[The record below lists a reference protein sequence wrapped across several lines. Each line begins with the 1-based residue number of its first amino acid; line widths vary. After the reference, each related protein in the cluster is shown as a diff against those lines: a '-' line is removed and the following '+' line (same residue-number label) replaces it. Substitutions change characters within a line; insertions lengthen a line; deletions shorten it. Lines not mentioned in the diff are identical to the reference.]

1 MPRLFVALDPP
12 DAAKR
17 ELETLTSGLHPPD
30 VRWLPPEQWHLTL
43 RFIGEVDG
51 GALYDVG
58 EALADVPGQP
68 FELRL
73 KGIGHFPPRGEP
85 RVLWAGVEK
94 SPELA
99 ALKRRIDRA
108 LREAAGLP
116 PDPRRFSPHVTI
128 ARFRQPPP
136 PGRLGSY
143 LMRHSLF
150 RGEPFPVSG
159 FRLYSSVLRPDGPVY
174 AVEAEYDLVPGL
186 GDDGDAW

>member
-1 MPRLFVALDPP
+1 MPRLFVALDLP
-12 DAAKR
+12 DATKR
-17 ELETLTSGLHPPD
+17 QLGTLTEAFSLPD
-30 VRWLPPEQWHLTL
+30 VRWLPPEQQHLTL
-43 RFIGEVDG
+43 RFIGKVDG
-51 GALYDVG
+51 GKLYDIG
-58 EALADVPGQP
+58 EALAEVPGHP

-94 SPELA
+94 NAELN

-108 LREAAGLP
+108 LREAGLP
-116 PDPRRFSPHVTI
+116 PDSRRFSPHVSI

-136 PGRLGSY
+136 PGRLGAY

-150 RGEPFPVSG
+150 QGDAFPVSG

-186 GDDGDAW
+186 DDADESW